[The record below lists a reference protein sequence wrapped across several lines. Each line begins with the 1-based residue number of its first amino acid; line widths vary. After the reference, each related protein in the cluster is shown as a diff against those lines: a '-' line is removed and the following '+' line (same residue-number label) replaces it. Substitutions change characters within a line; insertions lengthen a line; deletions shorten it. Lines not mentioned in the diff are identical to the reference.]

1 MLKMFSPSTRFF
13 RIFFGPWKHEKKQPQ
28 KLLIIGQ
35 NFVFQHFQPAQIQ
48 PKFQFLFHK
57 NLPPRDFSIMTLV
70 GTSLASNSAKI
81 WVGWRS
87 LSIPPPLIP
96 PALQRIVKVVCLC
109 LPADSFWLLSIYFDA
124 FHVFAYKS
132 RGNEEN
138 PPTWNPSLN
147 TQSCIRELLV
157 VRGFCFWAV

>member
-1 MLKMFSPSTRFF
+1 MKT
-13 RIFFGPWKHEKKQPQ
+13 WKKQPQ

-35 NFVFQHFQPAQIQ
+35 NFVFQYCQPAQIQ
-48 PKFQFLFHK
+48 PKFQFLFNK
-57 NLPPRDFSIMTLV
+57 NLPPRDFSLMTLV

-81 WVGWRS
+81 WVGWGS

-138 PPTWNPSLN
+138 PPTWNQTFRLIIHSACY
-147 TQSCIRELLV
+147 QSHYIEVTRRAISVKAKL
-157 VRGFCFWAV
+157 F